1 MKITVEHSPVPE
13 NEIIL
18 RCPQLD
24 EEMLHVLS
32 LLKSSMQKLCAW
44 DEAGELILLHPGEV
58 LYGESVEEKTYLYT
72 AQAVHRTA
80 LTLGELEARYETL
93 GFCRVSKSMAV
104 NLHGIRSLKNCGAGR
119 IEATMKNAEKIMISR
134 RYAPLLRERLGM

>member
-1 MKITVEHSPVPE
+1 MKITVEHSPVSE

-44 DEAGELILLHPGEV
+44 DENREVVLLGHSEV

-72 AQAVHRTA
+72 DKAVYRTA
-80 LTLGELEARYETL
+80 LTLGELEARYEAL

-119 IEATMKNAEKIMISR
+119 IEATMKNGEKMMISR
-134 RYAPLLRERLGM
+134 HYAPLLRERLGM